1 QNAAHRLDEVL
12 AEIPRVRED
21 LGFIPLVTPTS
32 QIVGTQAVLNVLTGE
47 RYKTIAKETAGIL
60 KGEYGHTPVP
70 VNAALQAR
78 VLEGGAPVTCRP
90 ADLLKPELAELEADV
105 RRQAQEKGIQLA
117 GNAIDDVL
125 TVALFPQPGLKFLE
139 NRHNPAAFEPVPQA
153 EAAQP
158 VAKAEKPAAS
168 GIYTVEVEGKAFVV
182 KVSDG
187 GDISQLTAASPAP
200 VQAAAPAA
208 APAGA
213 GTPVTAPLAG
223 NIWKVIAAEGQT
235 VAEGDVLL
243 ILEAMK
249 METEIRAA
257 QAGTVRGIAVKSGDA
272 VSVGDTLMT
281 LA

>member
-1 QNAAHRLDEVL
+1 
-12 AEIPRVRED
+12 
-21 LGFIPLVTPTS
+21 
-32 QIVGTQAVLNVLTGE
+32 
-47 RYKTIAKETAGIL
+47 
-60 KGEYGHTPVP
+60 
-70 VNAALQAR
+70 
-78 VLEGGAPVTCRP
+78 
-90 ADLLKPELAELEADV
+90 
-105 RRQAQEKGIQLA
+105 
-117 GNAIDDVL
+117 
-125 TVALFPQPGLKFLE
+125 
-139 NRHNPAAFEPVPQA
+139 QA

-187 GDISQLTAASPAP
+187 GDINQLTAASSAP
-200 VQAAAPAA
+200 VQAASPV